1 MESMNYQFAAIRGI
15 QAEREYYVVMCPLKL
30 IPKIFLFDEE
40 ALPAELRAQRTLNQ
54 ARIPDI
60 ASYIIQNPEEYT
72 FSAITASVDGD
83 VHFIAEGTQ
92 GYKRDIGM
100 LHVPMQANF
109 VINDGQHRRAAIEL
123 ALKENPDIGDETI
136 SVVLFVD
143 AGLTRSQQMF
153 ADLNKHA
160 VRPTKSLS
168 ILYDHRDDMASLAV
182 DLANEVPI
190 FKGLTEME
198 KTTISNRSSNLFTL
212 NAIFLATRSLLQVS
226 KNDDINDDDTR
237 LAHAFWYRMSEVI
250 PEWRLI
256 IRRKI
261 TASELRKNY
270 VHSHGVV
277 LQALGEAGAEL
288 IEIYPDTWHE
298 HLDALDELDWR
309 RANTSLWEG
318 RAMRR
323 GRMSKAHD
331 NVALTVNIIKKT
343 LNLPLNEKQLT
354 LEEQFEGSKIS

>member
-30 IPKIFLFDEE
+30 IPKVFLFDEE
-40 ALPAELRAQRTLNQ
+40 ELPAELRAQRTLNQ

-60 ASYIIQNPEEYT
+60 AGYMVENPSEYV
-72 FSAITASVDGD
+72 FSAITASIDGD
-83 VHFIAEGTQ
+83 VHFIPEGAE

-100 LHVPMQANF
+100 LHVPMQSSF
-109 VINDGQHRRAAIEL
+109 IINDGQHRRAAIE
-123 ALKENPDIGDETI
+123 AAIKENPELGDETI
-136 SVVLFVD
+136 SVVLFID
-143 AGLTRSQQMF
+143 AGLGRCQQMF

-168 ILYDHRDDMASLAV
+168 ILYDHRDEMAALAV
-182 DLANEVPI
+182 ELANTVPV

-198 KTTISNRSSNLFTL
+198 KTTISHRSTSLFTL
-212 NAIFLATRSLLQVS
+212 NAIFLATRAFLQKQ
-226 KNDDINDDDTR
+226 KNDEIAEEEAS
-237 LAHAFWYRMSEVI
+237 LAHKFWVRMGEII

-261 TASELRKNY
+261 SASELRKNY

-277 LQALGEAGAEL
+277 LQALGEAGSEL
-288 IEIYPDTWHE
+288 VKLYPDTWE
-298 HLDALDELDWR
+298 QHLQCLEEIDWR
-309 RANTSLWEG
+309 RANTELWEG

-323 GRMSKAHD
+323 GKMSKAHD
-331 NVALTVNIIKKT
+331 NLALTVNAIKMA
-343 LNLPLNEKQLT
+343 LNLPLNEKQNE
-354 LEEQFEGSKIS
+354 LEAHLENEATV